1 MKEHFYLCLP
11 KEFNPHTS
19 WISRTALTNAA
30 TVSNIPRKQA
40 YMFIVNDVKEHMGL
54 EPISPKEELHWKNLS
69 DFSKNISSTYPS
81 IHVSVIVTNQKQ
93 LSIILNGMDE
103 M

>member
-11 KEFNPHTS
+11 KEFNLHTS

-30 TVSNIPRKQA
+30 TVDNIPRKQA
-40 YMFIVNDVKEHMGL
+40 YMFIVNNVKEYMGL

-69 DFSKNISSTYPS
+69 YFSKNISSTHPS
-81 IHVSVIVTNQKQ
+81 IHVSVIISNQKQ
-93 LSIILNGMDE
+93 LSIILNGVDE